1 MKDPQPLNE
10 TKRPGRSPR
19 SPSVA
24 EAQLMPRVRAGEAGA
39 LDGLVRQHWSC
50 LVGYAHRM
58 LGSDDEAKDVAQEV
72 FIRAW
77 ESRERWQSGGSE
89 RAFLIQVARNLC
101 LQRLRRARVRLRSR
115 PEVGRGSKERPQTP
129 MDEVYRGELRQA
141 LRRALGCLPDRRR
154 EAFVLVRV
162 DGLSLGA
169 AAKRMGVTKRTVAN
183 HIDMARCNLRQTLQS
198 FAN

>member
-1 MKDPQPLNE
+1 MTHPQPSNG
-10 TKRPGRSPR
+10 TNMRNSRSPG
-19 SPSVA
+19 A
-24 EAQLMPRVRAGEAGA
+24 AGAQLMPAVRAGEPGA
-39 LDGLVRQHWSC
+39 LDGLVREHWSC

-77 ESRERWQSGGSE
+77 ESRERWESGGSE
-89 RAFLIQVARNLC
+89 KAFLIQVARNLC
-101 LQRLRRARVRLRSR
+101 LQRLRRARVRLRSKPR
-115 PEVGRGSKERPQTP
+115 VRQGSKERPRSP
-129 MDEVYRGELRQA
+129 MEEVYRGELRQA
-141 LRRALGCLPDRRR
+141 LLRALGCLPDRRR

-183 HIDMARCNLRQTLQS
+183 HVDMARCDLRQTLQS
-198 FAN
+198 FAG

>member
-1 MKDPQPLNE
+1 MARPLPLPE
-10 TKRPGRSPR
+10 TQLRDSQSPG
-19 SPSVA
+19 A
-24 EAQLMPRVRAGEAGA
+24 AGAQLMPRIRAGEAGA

-50 LVGYAHRM
+50 LVRYAHRM

-77 ESRERWQSGGSE
+77 ETRERWQPGGSE
-89 RAFLIQVARNLC
+89 KAFLIHVARNLC
-101 LQRLRRARVRLRSR
+101 LQRLRRARVRQRSK
-115 PEVGRGSKERPQTP
+115 PKVGPGSKARPRTP
-129 MDEVYRGELRQA
+129 MDEVYHGELRQA
-141 LRRALGCLPDRRR
+141 LLRALGCLPDRRR

-169 AAKRMGVTKRTVAN
+169 AAERMGVTKRTVAN
-183 HIDMARCNLRQTLQS
+183 HVDMARCDLRQTLQA